1 MFNFNHKRNKDSDKN
16 RLKYPN
22 TDKFPWYSSKHAQ
35 NLYDALTRE
44 SDDYSYPW
52 HDRQASQESKP
63 SEDSSP
69 WYANTHAQ
77 DLEYFPPI
85 SPRSTKQCVDDDLV
99 TPDKIHKYVEN
110 TEQSTR
116 DYKILTDFTKWFN
129 NYMKLRMQVD
139 KKAKQY
145 YISIAHIPAEFVEYN
160 KTYHDYRL
168 LKQVKKYLENHGW
181 AVLYFNT
188 GHSVRLP
195 EVLFYALYRH

>member
-1 MFNFNHKRNKDSDKN
+1 MFNFNHKRNKDSDKD
-16 RLKYPN
+16 RL
-22 TDKFPWYSSKHAQ
+22 
-35 NLYDALTRE
+35 
-44 SDDYSYPW
+44 DYSYPW
-52 HDRQASQESKP
+52 HNRQASQESKP

-69 WYANTHAQ
+69 WYAINHNPSLEELKEWDNNNDDT
-77 DLEYFPPI
+77 DL
-85 SPRSTKQCVDDDLV
+85 L

-145 YISIAHIPAEFVEYN
+145 YISIANIPAEFVEYN
-160 KTYHDYRL
+160 KTYGDYRL

-181 AVLYFNT
+181 VVLYFNT

-195 EVLFYALYRH
+195 EVLFYALYEQ

>member
-1 MFNFNHKRNKDSDKN
+1 MFNFNHKRNNDSDKD
-16 RLKYPN
+16 RVKYPN
-22 TDKFPWYSSKHAQ
+22 TDKFPWYSSKHSQ
-35 NLYDALTRE
+35 NLHDALTRE
-44 SDDYSYPW
+44 SNDYPYPW
-52 HDRQASQESKP
+52 HDRQANQESKP

-69 WYANTHAQ
+69 WYAINHNPS
-77 DLEYFPPI
+77 LEEL
-85 SPRSTKQCVDDDLV
+85 KEWDNDDDTDLL

-110 TEQSTR
+110 TGQSTR

-145 YISIAHIPAEFVEYN
+145 YISIANIPAEFVEYN

-195 EVLFYALYRH
+195 EVLFYALYKP